1 MEILTPEDQVFDTIC
16 CCVGTG
22 GTLAGLIESAATT
35 QKLVGFSALNNPNL
49 ALEVKKYTSKTNWQ
63 IQDHYTFGGYAK
75 YTLELIQFINAF
87 YQQYQIPLDPIYTG
101 KMLFGI
107 FDLIKTN
114 QWVWEKKILVI
125 HSGGLQGIHPMNL
138 QLQKKGLPQL
148 LYSSD

>member
-1 MEILTPEDQVFDTIC
+1 MIFTYFRRAQTLWNIGRGGEISTFAKNQHDPFVQQFQPQIGTILHQC
-16 CCVGTG
+16 S
-22 GTLAGLIESAATT
+22 IPDRE
-35 QKLVGFSALNNPNL
+35 
-49 ALEVKKYTSKTNWQ
+49 KYTSKTNWH

-114 QWVWEKKILVI
+114 QWVWEKK
-125 HSGGLQGIHPMNL
+125 
-138 QLQKKGLPQL
+138 
-148 LYSSD
+148 YS